1 MANRAASYGA
11 KVALVESGRLGGTC
25 VNVGCVPKKIMW
37 NAAAIAQGTTP
48 DDVMARMMQRDPVSM
63 GRFGDPQEIA
73 AAVVFLASEAA
84 SWITG
89 AALAVDGGTLRS
101 V

>member
-1 MANRAASYGA
+1 
-11 KVALVESGRLGGTC
+11 
-25 VNVGCVPKKIMW
+25 
-37 NAAAIAQGTTP
+37 
-48 DDVMARMMQRDPVSM
+48 MMEKDPVAM
-63 GRFGDPQEIA
+63 GRFGGPHEVA

>member
-1 MANRAASYGA
+1 MA
-11 KVALVESGRLGGTC
+11 
-25 VNVGCVPKKIMW
+25 
-37 NAAAIAQGTTP
+37 Q
-48 DDVMARMMQRDPVSM
+48 MMEKDPVSM
-63 GRFGDPQEIA
+63 GRFGDPQEVA